1 MWIKTVDLKGLN
13 KFFSNK
19 IKNYAQLIHSLCI
32 SLNKYIMKKLIH
44 FYYIISKK
52 KTLSIKLSTSFINN
66 CIITCGYKY
75 FKNLD
80 INYSYNYNQ

>member
-13 KFFSNK
+13 KFFSDK

-32 SLNKYIMKKLIH
+32 SLIKYIMKKLIH

-52 KTLSIKLSTSFINN
+52 KNIINK
-66 CIITCGYKY
+66 IIHKFYK
-75 FKNLD
+75 
-80 INYSYNYNQ
+80 